1 MNVED
6 VLSLECLPPVRIK
19 SKSSFL
25 FPVMITNGTTN
36 TIDRQLSGCIQLDKG
51 LILKPR
57 QSAVIRFKHL
67 YPGQKIILTWI
78 LYAQKNG
85 RLGVHIKVR
94 ALNKIIAAKTLWIMV
109 QSSVK
114 G

>member
-57 QSAVIRFKHL
+57 Q
-67 YPGQKIILTWI
+67 T
-78 LYAQKNG
+78 KNIP
-85 RLGVHIKVR
+85 LFSMK
-94 ALNKIIAAKTLWIMV
+94 
-109 QSSVK
+109 
-114 G
+114 

>member
-36 TIDRQLSGCIQLDKG
+36 IIDRQLSGCIQLDKG

-57 QSAVIRFKHL
+57 QSAVIRFKHI
-67 YPGQKIILTWI
+67 YPDQKIILTWI

-94 ALNKIIAAKTLWIMV
+94 ALNKIIAAKTLWIKV